1 VRLAVAATPQ
11 VAVPTLEYL
20 LTSEH
25 ELVKIFTTTDK
36 QVGRG
41 RSLTASEVA
50 QWAEIH
56 GIECIKVERASE
68 MLSYLD
74 DVDCVVTIAF
84 GILLP
89 LEVLDIPSHG
99 FINLHFSMLPEWRGA
114 APVQRAIENG
124 DDYLGISVFKLDPG
138 MDTGP
143 IYNQTSFPRDP
154 EMRSKEALEFLAREG
169 VSLIAKTLE
178 DISNQIEPI
187 AQLKNGVSLARKLTK
202 TEALI
207 DWNVPDE
214 IIYRKIAAFYPNPIA
229 VTFFRGEILKITR
242 SRFAFDYVSNPT
254 PLPGEWIVEKDRVL
268 IGTGQNPLE
277 IVQLIPQGKS
287 EMNATDWARGARI
300 NPGERCG

>member
-11 VAVPTLEYL
+11 VAIPTLEYL

-25 ELVKIFTTTDK
+25 ELVKIFTTPDK

-41 RSLTASEVA
+41 RSLTASEVS
-50 QWAEIH
+50 QWAEVH
-56 GIECIKVERASE
+56 GIECIKVARASE
-68 MLSYLD
+68 MSAHLD

-89 LEVLDIPSHG
+89 PEVLDIPTHG
-99 FINLHFSMLPEWRGA
+99 FINLHFSTLPAWRGA

-154 EMRSKEALEFLAREG
+154 EMRCKEALEFLAGEG

-178 DISNQIEPI
+178 DISKDIDPVVQRTE
-187 AQLKNGVSLARKLTK
+187 GSCLAKKLSK
-202 TEALI
+202 AEAVI
-207 DWNVPDE
+207 DWNLADE
-214 IIYRKIAAFYPNPIA
+214 VIHRKIAAFYPNPIA
-229 VTFFRGEILKITR
+229 YTNFRGETLKITR
-242 SRFAFDYVSNPT
+242 SRISHDQSLNPI
-254 PLPGEWIVEKDRVL
+254 PAPGEWIIEKERVL
-268 IGTGQNPLE
+268 IGTGQNSLE

-287 EMNATDWARGARI
+287 EMSATDWARGARI

>member
-11 VAVPTLEYL
+11 VAIPTLEYL
-20 LTSEH
+20 LSSEH

-68 MLSYLD
+68 MLSHLD

-89 LEVLDIPSHG
+89 LEVLDIPTHG
-99 FINLHFSMLPEWRGA
+99 FINLHFSTLPAWRGA
-114 APVQRAIENG
+114 APVQRAIEHG

-154 EMRSKEALEFLAREG
+154 EMRSKEALEFLASEG

-178 DISNQIEPI
+178 DISKGIDPVGQITE
-187 AQLKNGVSLARKLTK
+187 GSSLAKKLSK
-202 TEALI
+202 AEALI
-207 DWNVPDE
+207 DWTLAHDV
-214 IIYRKIAAFYPNPIA
+214 IHRKIAAFYPNPI
-229 VTFFRGEILKITR
+229 VYTSFRGETLKITR
-242 SRFAFDYVSNPT
+242 SRIFDDQLLSPF
-254 PLPGEWIVEKDRVL
+254 PAPGEWIIEKDRVL
-268 IGTGQNPLE
+268 IGTGQNALE

-287 EMNATDWARGARI
+287 EMSATDWARGARI

>member
-11 VAVPTLEYL
+11 VAIPTLEYL
-20 LTSEH
+20 LNSEH

-50 QWAEIH
+50 QWAQIH
-56 GIECIKVERASE
+56 GIECIKVARASE
-68 MLSYLD
+68 MSAHLD

-89 LEVLDIPSHG
+89 PEVLDIPTHG
-99 FINLHFSMLPEWRGA
+99 FINLHFSTLPAWRGA
-114 APVQRAIENG
+114 APVQRAIEHG

-154 EMRSKEALEFLAREG
+154 EMRSKEALEFLASEG

-178 DISNQIEPI
+178 YISRGIEPVV
-187 AQLKNGVSLARKLTK
+187 QGTEGVCLAKKLSK
-202 TEALI
+202 AEALI
-207 DWNVPDE
+207 DWNFADDV
-214 IIYRKIAAFYPNPIA
+214 INRKIAAFYPNPIA
-229 VTFFRGEILKITR
+229 YTNFRGETLKITR
-242 SRFAFDYVSNPT
+242 SRVSHDQSLNPV
-254 PLPGEWIVEKDRVL
+254 PAPGEWIIEKDRVL
-268 IGTGQNPLE
+268 IGTGQSPIE

-287 EMNATDWARGARI
+287 EMSATDWARGVRI